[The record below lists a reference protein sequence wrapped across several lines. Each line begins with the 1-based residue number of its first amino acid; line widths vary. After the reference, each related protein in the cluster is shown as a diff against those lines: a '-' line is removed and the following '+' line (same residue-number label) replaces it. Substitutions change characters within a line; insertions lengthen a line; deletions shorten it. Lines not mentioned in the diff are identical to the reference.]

1 MFLNSRKSCSLLC
14 CGRSLCP
21 RAKPNTR
28 PNVEWFW
35 VKLFLLR
42 ELKQKALV
50 YGGSKIICDYEWS
63 FVQRNQMAAV
73 NPQRWAEIQLP
84 QHCRQGHCQIWP
96 NATCRWIDV
105 KSMIFLQMATRMRI
119 RSRLAIG
126 QTIFGSYHFLLCP
139 QQNLFDLSYWS
150 QIAISV

>member
-1 MFLNSRKSCSLLC
+1 MFLDSRKSCSLLC

-73 NPQRWAEIQLP
+73 NP
-84 QHCRQGHCQIWP
+84 H
-96 NATCRWIDV
+96 
-105 KSMIFLQMATRMRI
+105 MALKTI
-119 RSRLAIG
+119 TAKGVNEPRSRPIRPLFAFMGKTIKSWTKVG
-126 QTIFGSYHFLLCP
+126 PRLKIRPLNKKLFCISGSKKSNPQIPPQTMRG
-139 QQNLFDLSYWS
+139 
-150 QIAISV
+150 